1 MLEEEVMTPTIA
13 TAHERLTA
21 ALAELIEASTM
32 AVSEDA
38 VARRALF
45 EGMRLERERIVGLLR
60 ARMDL
65 MGPTHLRIHFMNA
78 INEIEEN
85 T

>member
-1 MLEEEVMTPTIA
+1 MTPTIA
-13 TAHERLTA
+13 AANDKLQS

-65 MGPTHLRIHFMNA
+65 MGPTASRLHFVNA
-78 INEIEEN
+78 INEIEGN